1 MLHRNDQGSVPEL
14 VMRTGVFR
22 TMNPAN
28 ARQDILP
35 DHVLDMT
42 DPHGITTAY
51 DHMPGNAAPSL
62 TMQAVAQT
70 AVATPPT
77 PIAPAA
83 APPGMHGISLGMA
96 NGKPVVAFNIN
107 AAPTAENAQGAL
119 LALKRAAG
127 LLANAGHGSLPPEL
141 IGGPLAALMR
151 GGAAELHFTNGVVV
165 RTAL

>member
-1 MLHRNDQGSVPEL
+1 MMTRSDESSIPEL
-14 VMRTGVFR
+14 VMRTGVIR

-35 DHVLDMT
+35 QHVIDMT
-42 DPHGITTAY
+42 SPHGITTQY
-51 DHMPGNAAPSL
+51 DHMQSAAPSL

-77 PIAPAA
+77 PVPTPSPAP
-83 APPGMHGISLGMA
+83 GVHGISLGMA

-107 AAPTAENAQGAL
+107 AAPTANDAQGAL

-127 LLANAGHGSLPPEL
+127 LLQNAGHGSLPPEL

>member
-1 MLHRNDQGSVPEL
+1 MMTRSDQSSIPEL
-14 VMRTGVFR
+14 VMRTGVIR

-35 DHVLDMT
+35 QHVLDMT
-42 DPHGITTAY
+42 SPHGITTQY
-51 DHMPGNAAPSL
+51 DRPMMQPSPA
-62 TMQAVAQT
+62 TVAVAQT

-77 PIAPAA
+77 PVPTPPPA
-83 APPGMHGISLGMA
+83 PGMHGVTLGSIG
-96 NGKPVVAFNIN
+96 GKPVVAFNIN
-107 AAPTAENAQGAL
+107 AAPTPDNAQGAV

-151 GGAAELHFTNGVVV
+151 GGMAELRFTNGVVV